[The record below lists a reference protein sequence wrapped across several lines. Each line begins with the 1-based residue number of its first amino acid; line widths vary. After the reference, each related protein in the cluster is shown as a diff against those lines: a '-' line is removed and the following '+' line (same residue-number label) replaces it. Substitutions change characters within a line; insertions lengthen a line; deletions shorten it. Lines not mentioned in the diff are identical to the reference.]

1 MQNDIAVLRHNAF
14 SLGGAVA
21 ALPPRTSMPSDG
33 AAVRICGWG
42 NTAVSPIFFIKS
54 ASNYVQY
61 PGTSYPSRLQCIDV
75 ATISTST
82 CNGSNAYAGAILP
95 GMFCAG
101 VMAGGKDACQGD
113 SGGPVKHGNNLIGAT
128 SWGYG
133 CAVRNRPGVYADV
146 PYYRSWINSQ

>member
-1 MQNDIAVLRHNAF
+1 MGN
-14 SLGGAVA
+14 SLW
-21 ALPPRTSMPSDG
+21 ALCSK
-33 AAVRICGWG
+33 I
-42 NTAVSPIFFIKS
+42 
-54 ASNYVQY
+54 QY

-75 ATISTST
+75 NTIATST
-82 CNGSNAYAGAILP
+82 CNGSSAYAGAILD

-113 SGGPVKHGNNLIGAT
+113 SGGPVKFGSNLIGAT